1 MAPVMDLGCRG
12 ARVML
17 SATARA
23 PCNGPRFVRDSV
35 PLVTAHRTPHTR
47 DHQSGSS
54 AVSVR
59 HAVERTA
66 DRWRARAGGPRT
78 AVSASLLWPSGP
90 RLDCR
95 PVNARSLDVIHA
107 LLAAHRGADWDGVRR
122 LLHPEARIGVFS
134 TGGRPANPEDALE
147 AMRQAHAQTTYT
159 AYVNEIEELDGNG
172 FLLLGRVRYPHE
184 SGGFADVE
192 RVWVYVLR
200 DDLLYR
206 SAMFPSALEARQAY
220 AVNPGLEA
228 HPPER

>member
-1 MAPVMDLGCRG
+1 MAPVMDVGCRG

-23 PCNGPRFVRDSV
+23 PGKGPRFVRDSA
-35 PLVTAHRTPHTR
+35 PLVTAHRTPDTR
-47 DHQSGSS
+47 DHGSGSS
-54 AVSVR
+54 AVCVR
-59 HAVERTA
+59 HAVERNA
-66 DRWRARAGGPRT
+66 DRWRARAGGPDSRVRVRPV
-78 AVSASLLWPSGP
+78 AVGP
-90 RLDCR
+90 RLDCG

-107 LLAAHRGADWDGVRR
+107 LLAAHRGADWDGIRR

-134 TGGRPANPEDALE
+134 TGGRPADPEDALE

-159 AYVNEIEELDGNG
+159 AYVKEIEELDGNG

-206 SAMFPSALEARQAY
+206 SAMFTSALEARQTY
-220 AVNPGLEA
+220 AVNPDLEA
-228 HPPER
+228 HPPG